1 MRSANPPGW
10 LTAAL
15 HGTTAF
21 TKRFFRGAWGHWE
34 EPWDRAPEVL
44 QVQAGKLTL
53 EALRWP
59 GTGAP
64 LVLLHGLNNNAWMWA
79 RCASLLPGREIL
91 SLSLRG
97 HGGSD
102 SPEDGGYDLE
112 ATAAD
117 VVAALDA
124 LGVPRVDLGGH
135 SWGGRVALQVA
146 STASARVRRLILADP
161 VLPRGLNPV
170 LAQNPG
176 LVDAA
181 FAPER
186 GTFSSH
192 RELAASARR
201 LVYLRR
207 GLPSDRRIWEA
218 NYKEDKD
225 GRLRHR
231 LPEEGYRQIAR
242 RVLTRDVSWT
252 LDRVA
257 CPVLLL
263 RPTFT
268 IGFIPGELRDLRRR
282 LDLTVRRISG
292 DHCFIHSNPV
302 DTAKA
307 IQACFQARAEG

>member
-1 MRSANPPGW
+1 MRHSPPRW

-15 HGTTAF
+15 HGSTAA
-21 TKRFFRGAWGHWE
+21 TKGLFRGAWGRWE
-34 EPWDRAPEVL
+34 EVWDREPEVIE
-44 QVQAGKLTL
+44 VPAGDLTL

-59 GTGAP
+59 GAGPP

-91 SLSLRG
+91 SFSLRG

-102 SPEDGGYDLE
+102 APSDGYGLD
-112 ATAAD
+112 ATTGD
-117 VVAALDA
+117 MVAALDA
-124 LGVPRVDLGGH
+124 LGIDAADFAGH
-135 SWGGRVALQVA
+135 SWGGRVALHLA
-146 STASARVRRLILADP
+146 STAPSRTRSLVLADP

-170 LAQNPG
+170 LAENPA
-176 LVDAA
+176 LVDAG

-186 GTFSSH
+186 GVFDNPAA
-192 RELAASARR
+192 LAASARR

-207 GLPSDRRIWEA
+207 GLPSDRRIWEW
-218 NYKEDKD
+218 NYREDKD

-231 LPEEGYRQIAR
+231 LPEEAYCELAR

-252 LDRVA
+252 LDRIR
-257 CPVLLL
+257 CPVLLV

-268 IGFIPGELRDLRRR
+268 ISFIPGEIRDLRTRLNLTMRR
-282 LDLTVRRISG
+282 VSG

-302 DTAKA
+302 DTAKV
-307 IQACFQARAEG
+307 IQDWL